1 VVALLILALTAS
13 QVFADADADAMRSR
27 MRAAGYADA
36 EVRNL
41 IKSGAL
47 RDSSVRSAVIARGVP
62 ADALEPYVLE
72 RECHPATTAARACPG
87 PPTPTAVTQA
97 PPDSLRPF
105 GFEIFGYSPTTFEPL
120 TYGPV
125 DPDYPLGPGDELL
138 LTIWGDDQLALTLP
152 VSRDGM

>member
-1 VVALLILALTAS
+1 MVPETEPTLPPGRHDLHDKETFMPIPRALPPRTHRGAHIDSQRGGWVVALLILALTAS

-72 RECHPATTAARACPG
+72 PPSATRQPPPPAPALA

-97 PPDSLRPF
+97 PPDSL
-105 GFEIFGYSPTTFEPL
+105 
-120 TYGPV
+120 
-125 DPDYPLGPGDELL
+125 
-138 LTIWGDDQLALTLP
+138 
-152 VSRDGM
+152 